1 MRWGLWRVALTG
13 NRRQTPTLLLREKH
27 LLKDPFGD
35 GGLGRARQKEPW
47 PAPHHAVGVR
57 VDAPHRR
64 GSDEPRRQR
73 ERLQPGTPPER
84 HACRRLLGRPPAVW
98 LHLVRSVA
106 GNFLDSAP
114 GMRPSASSLMLA
126 HTMPASAD
134 EVAPTTRK
142 FYLSNQRMDV
152 KTAAIAAWAGAVMDA
167 TPRPGASPRCRG
179 SERKPDASAIGISS
193 LTHTQEMLKILTHTH
208 PFIGF
213 VGYRTS
219 S

>member
-1 MRWGLWRVALTG
+1 MADWAELVKRSHGRHHTTRWVFAST
-13 NRRQTPTLLLREKH
+13 RRIGGDPTNP
-27 LLKDPFGD
+27 D
-35 GGLGRARQKEPW
+35 
-47 PAPHHAVGVR
+47 VSVN
-57 VDAPHRR
+57 
-64 GSDEPRRQR
+64 GSS
-73 ERLQPGTPPER
+73 LAPPER

-193 LTHTQEMLKILTHTH
+193 LTHTQQMLKILTHTH